1 MTAKERLK
9 SYREIDLRINS
20 LCDEL
25 EHWKS
30 VATKATVE
38 NKFGG
43 KGNIPS
49 DKVGLAVAKIIDL
62 EGRINAEV
70 DHLVNLR
77 EEIVA
82 MIREIPDYN
91 QREILWLRYING
103 WTWEKIAES
112 LDFSYQWV
120 CVLHGR
126 GLENISKIFEN

>member
-1 MTAKERLK
+1 M
-9 SYREIDLRINS
+9 
-20 LCDEL
+20 
-25 EHWKS
+25 
-30 VATKATVE
+30 
-38 NKFGG
+38 
-43 KGNIPS
+43 
-49 DKVGLAVAKIIDL
+49 GLAVAKIIDL

-126 GLENISKIFEN
+126 GLENISKIAAGFGITLEELFRGM